1 MSMTDAPPGR
11 PMDAFN
17 LRQIVAD
24 LFDREAMP
32 LIRHAV
38 TVTFLA
44 CLAMSGAVA
53 GVVAYVVAKAV
64 RK

>member
-1 MSMTDAPPGR
+1 
-11 PMDAFN
+11 MDAFN